1 MGPHIRHVRHVR
13 HAQHI
18 RHIRRVRYARHCRIA
33 LVAALASVLL
43 APVPAVSAAA
53 ASPRI
58 PAGATTRR
66 VPADI
71 VEWTDWTDRHP
82 RSGDRD
88 RYAPSAGPA
97 AGSVT
102 CHAPHA
108 PALAARLSRDIKA
121 ALSKRRGTVSLAV
134 YDDRGVTCTRAGT
147 LRYDSASVVK
157 VLIMEGLLRRAE
169 ELGRRLTPWEAAN
182 VRPMIVSSDNGS
194 AVRLWA
200 ALGHRYLNTFLTRAR
215 TRATVLGPGG
225 YWGLTRTTATDQMR
239 LLGVL
244 TNAGSFLRTRAS
256 GLKLLAEVRA
266 DQRWG
271 VPAGMPKGLKAHVK
285 NGWLPRATHGWRVHS
300 IGAFTGERRT
310 YRIVVLSH
318 DNPTMAYGVRT
329 IERIAQAVHRGLNP
343 DRSVGRDLTPEAGIS
358 EEPDGSAP
366 YEPLPGWDEPEPDAT
381 S

>member
-1 MGPHIRHVRHVR
+1 M
-13 HAQHI
+13 
-18 RHIRRVRYARHCRIA
+18 RYARHCRTA

-43 APVPAVSAAA
+43 VPVPAVSAAA

-66 VPADI
+66 VPADA

-88 RYAPSAGPA
+88 RHAPSAA

-108 PALAARLSRDIKA
+108 PALASRLSRDIKA

-182 VRPMIVSSDNGS
+182 VRPMIVRSDNGS

-200 ALGHRYLNTFLTRAR
+200 ALGRGYLNTFLTRAR

-271 VPAGMPKGLKAHVK
+271 VPAGMPRGLKAHVK

-343 DRSVGRDLTPEAGIS
+343 GRGIGRDLTPETEIS

-366 YEPLPGWDEPEPDAT
+366 YEPLPGWDGPEPDAT
-381 S
+381 A